1 MIKDQP
7 VITKCVSA
15 CYGVIYVMYQN
26 ATSLINCRS
35 RNRKLSGQRTRVV
48 KKAKGALVKAKK
60 VEADRAGLSAEKAS
74 RHLREASNDEEGVT
88 WRGGIYSRWIED
100 RDVGSTS
107 MKLKQQ
113 GSGGKRIWR
122 TLESCC
128 GCCARERVGF
138 NEVIKALESI
148 QSDRDHVPGIVR
160 NHFVRSSHGKMF
172 HCGNEKLRR
181 TSTPWD

>member
-1 MIKDQP
+1 
-7 VITKCVSA
+7 
-15 CYGVIYVMYQN
+15 MYQN

-48 KKAKGALVKAKK
+48 KKAKGALAKAKK
-60 VEADRAGLSAEKAS
+60 VEADRAGFSAEKAS

-100 RDVGSTS
+100 RDGRIHFDEAETARI
-107 MKLKQQ
+107 L
-113 GSGGKRIWR
+113 GERIWR

-128 GCCARERVGF
+128 GCCTRGRVGF